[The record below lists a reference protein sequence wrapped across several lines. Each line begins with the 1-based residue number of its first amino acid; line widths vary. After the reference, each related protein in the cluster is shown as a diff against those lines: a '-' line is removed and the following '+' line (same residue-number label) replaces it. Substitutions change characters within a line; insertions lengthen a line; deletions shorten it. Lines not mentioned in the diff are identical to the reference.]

1 MVMLITMPNYITALH
16 ICPSYW
22 WSGDAR
28 FYSLTYREEYISVL
42 TQHLSDPKL
51 SPLLDDGRE
60 FVGFGDESTQVLYY
74 SYTNKDRG
82 EMIQGLAREGQ
93 LHHLLEPLLQFPVQ
107 EEGMTA
113 SWRDTYQPGTGKIVS
128 IVAESVNKYSDFNRN

>member
-1 MVMLITMPNYITALH
+1 MSKYIPVQNMGKHHNDPVYLVPSTLYIYYLH
-16 ICPSYW
+16 LLSY
-22 WSGDAR
+22 SFTGDEKKNFHAS
-28 FYSLTYREEYISVL
+28 YKEEYIAAL
-42 TQHLSDPKL
+42 TQLLSETKL

-82 EMIQGLAREGQ
+82 KMIQGLAREGQ

-113 SWRDTYQPGTGKIVS
+113 CWRDICEPGTQG
-128 IVAESVNKYSDFNRN
+128 